1 MYLPSKR
8 VVYENDCTGGQDG
21 SLYMEVISY
30 SEILKRAERRNEAFT
45 SKLFP
50 PKVKDVDQ
58 QDSEQMET
66 EMEEAENNL
75 FE

>member
-8 VVYENDCTGGQDG
+8 VVYENDSTGGQDG

-50 PKVKDVDQ
+50 PKN
-58 QDSEQMET
+58 
-66 EMEEAENNL
+66 EE
-75 FE
+75 